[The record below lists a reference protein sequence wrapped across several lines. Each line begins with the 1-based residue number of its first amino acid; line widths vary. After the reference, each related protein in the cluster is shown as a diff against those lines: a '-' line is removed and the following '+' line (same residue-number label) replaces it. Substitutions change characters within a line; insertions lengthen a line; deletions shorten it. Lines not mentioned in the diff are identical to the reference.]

1 MAAVAAAAE
10 AAAAADEEAGADAVD
25 EEALAKTSS
34 AAAAAACE
42 SLFPIR
48 EAPSFSRPP
57 SPLSFSTLTA
67 LSKKRGRE
75 AMGVASFDGDGR
87 SIVDDEVDA

>member
-1 MAAVAAAAE
+1 MVGVGAAE
-10 AAAAADEEAGADAVD
+10 LEEVDADAV
-25 EEALAKTSS
+25 EELEAKTSS

-57 SPLSFSTLTA
+57 KPLSFSTLTA

-75 AMGVASFDGDGR
+75 AMGVDATSFEGDGR
-87 SIVDDEVDA
+87 IVDVG